1 MSLNIS
7 LSQIIDRPVPEVFR
21 FFAADHVQN
30 HPRWDP
36 HMHLEQV
43 TEGPIGVGT
52 IIRRRITRGET
63 PVSGEMKVVE
73 YKRDEAFGTV
83 TQDGNSE
90 IRGRVT
96 FKPENGGETTLTM
109 NVEFIDM
116 DPSMEERITGMM
128 QGSLDNIKNLI
139 ESET

>member
-1 MSLNIS
+1 MSLTIQ
-7 LSQIIDRPVPEVFR
+7 LSQTIDRPVSDVFR
-21 FFAADHVQN
+21 FFADDHVRN

-43 TEGPIGVGT
+43 TEGPLGEGT
-52 IIRRRITRGET
+52 IIRRRITRGEA
-63 PVSGEMKVVE
+63 PVTGEMKVVE
-73 YKRDEAFGTV
+73 YKKDEAFGTI
-83 TQDGNSE
+83 TRDGESE

-96 FKPENGGETTLTM
+96 FKPENGGKTTLTM
-109 NVEFIDM
+109 NVEFMDM

-128 QGSLDNIKNLI
+128 QGSLDNIKKLI